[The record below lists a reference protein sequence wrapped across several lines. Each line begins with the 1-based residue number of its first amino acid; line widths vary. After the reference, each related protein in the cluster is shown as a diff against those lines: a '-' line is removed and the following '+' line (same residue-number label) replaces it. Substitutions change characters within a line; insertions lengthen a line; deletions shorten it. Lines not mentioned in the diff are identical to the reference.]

1 MNITNETKFFIGV
14 AVASILIL
22 AIGIFLVSQPEK
34 TLSREELI
42 TSDTPIAG
50 NASASAYLVEFSD
63 FQCPA
68 CKAFKPSVDE
78 VLAKYQDKLTF
89 GYRHFPLD
97 QHPWAQKAAYVSEA
111 AKKQGKFW
119 EMYSHLF
126 DNQENFSEEFLASPP
141 AELKLDLKKFT
152 EDVNLDEVKNKVAAD
167 RAAGLRFGVDST
179 PTFFLNGKKLNL
191 SSPQDLVA
199 KVKAALQ

>member
-42 TSDTPIAG
+42 TSDTPITG

-78 VLAKYQDKLTF
+78 VLAKYQDKLAF

-97 QHPWAQKAAYVSEA
+97 QHPLAQKAAYVSEA

-119 EMYSHLF
+119 EMYNYLF
-126 DNQENFSEEFLASPP
+126 DNQENFSEEFLATPP
-141 AELKLDLKKFT
+141 AELKLDLKKFA
-152 EDVNLDEVKNKVAAD
+152 EDANLDDVKNKVAAD
-167 RAAGLRFGVDST
+167 RTAGLRLGVDAT

-199 KVKAALQ
+199 KVAAEVK